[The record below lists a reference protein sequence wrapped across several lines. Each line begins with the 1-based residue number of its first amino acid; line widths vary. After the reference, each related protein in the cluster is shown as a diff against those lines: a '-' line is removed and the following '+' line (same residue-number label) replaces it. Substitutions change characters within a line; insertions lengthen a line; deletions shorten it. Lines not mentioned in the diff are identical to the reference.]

1 MKLTKVPAILAL
13 VTAVAGI
20 GGWIHSHAE
29 TTIEEADL
37 EQRQLIGINKA
48 EQKRLIDM
56 NTAEF
61 QLFKAELELER
72 LMVKPDGERTKYDTY
87 LLDQLIGDVD
97 HWKNRV
103 REIES
108 T

>member
-1 MKLTKVPAILAL
+1 MTKIPAILGIL
-13 VTAVAGI
+13 TTAVAV
-20 GGWIHSHAE
+20 GGWMHSHAE

-37 EQRQLIGINKA
+37 EQRQLIDINKA

-72 LMVKPDGERTKYDTY
+72 LMVKPDSERTKYDTY
-87 LLDQLIGDVD
+87 LLDQLIDDVD

-108 T
+108 A

>member
-1 MKLTKVPAILAL
+1 MTKVPAILGIL
-13 VTAVAGI
+13 TTAAAV
-20 GGWIHSHAE
+20 GGWMHSHAE

-37 EQRQLIGINKA
+37 EQRQLIDINKA

-87 LLDQLIGDVD
+87 LLDQLIDDVD
-97 HWKNRV
+97 HWKSRV

-108 T
+108 A

>member
-20 GGWIHSHAE
+20 GGWIHSHAADAV
-29 TTIEEADL
+29 EEKDL
-37 EQRQLIGINKA
+37 AQKLMIN
-48 EQKRLIDM
+48 M

-61 QLFKAELELER
+61 QKFKTQLEFER
-72 LMVKPDGERTKYDTY
+72 LVLKPIAERTEYDTY
-87 LLDQLIGDVD
+87 NIEQLKDELA
-97 HWKNRV
+97 HWSGRI

-108 T
+108 R

>member
-1 MKLTKVPAILAL
+1 MTLTKVPAILGIL
-13 VTAVAGI
+13 TTSLAV
-20 GGWIHSHAE
+20 GGWMHLHAE

-37 EQRQLIGINKA
+37 EQR
-48 EQKRLIDM
+48 RLIDM

-61 QLFKAELELER
+61 QLFKAKQELER
-72 LMVKPDGERTKYDTY
+72 LILKPDSERTEYDTY
-87 LLDQLIGDVD
+87 ELDLLIDDVD
-97 HWKNRV
+97 HWKKRV